1 MEKIVAAIL
10 TMMLVDTVNTRV
22 TMRKQYKQR
31 ILKAI
36 KFIEENLNGSLSLDS
51 VATHSHF
58 SPFHFHRVFR
68 GVMNETLNDYIAR
81 RRLEVAIN
89 KLVTKSE
96 LSITTIAFES
106 GFSSS
111 ANFAKSVKQHFGHS
125 PSQIRKG
132 KSNTDSKI
140 GKILSKYG
148 KVFSP
153 LDLYPY
159 RLSQQSDKPQ
169 MAEGIM
175 NVRLKEYP
183 QQTICKLASDG
194 GYQPDSLFK
203 TWDMM
208 TSWGEDHGFEMS
220 EQQRTALCYD
230 NPAVTPADKCRYE
243 ATIAINDEVK
253 VNFPFEKSILPSGTY
268 ALLFVKGD
276 TQDVAKAQM
285 GLFSHWLPDS
295 GYEPDSFPMME
306 RYLNDVRQDGF
317 IQLEIMLKLKT
328 LVQARPV
335 LTS

>member
-1 MEKIVAAIL
+1 MEKIVCVIF
-10 TMMLVDTVNTRV
+10 TMMLDNMTNTQI
-22 TMRKQYKQR
+22 TMNKQYKQK

-36 KFIEENLNGSLSLDS
+36 KFIEANLNGSLSLDS

-68 GVMNETLNDYIAR
+68 GVMNETLNDFIAR
-81 RRLEVAIN
+81 RKLEVAIN

-132 KSNTDSKI
+132 KSNTDSNI

-159 RLSQQSDKPQ
+159 RLNQQSDKPQ
-169 MAEGIM
+169 MVEITM
-175 NVRLKEYP
+175 NIQLKKLA

-194 GYQPDSLFK
+194 GYQPDALFK
-203 TWDMM
+203 TWDML
-208 TSWGEDHGFEMS
+208 TFWGESHGIEMLA
-220 EQQRTALCYD
+220 QQRIALCYD
-230 NPAVTPADKCRYE
+230 NPAVTPTDKCRYE
-243 ATIAINDEVK
+243 ATIAIEDEVE
-253 VNFPFEKSILPSGTY
+253 VNLPFEKSILPDGTY
-268 ALLFVKGD
+268 ALIYVKGD
-276 TQDVAKAQM
+276 AQDVAKAQM
-285 GLFSHWLPDS
+285 GLFSHWLPSS

-317 IQLEIMLKLKT
+317 IELEIMLKLKA
-328 LVQARPV
+328 LV
-335 LTS
+335 

>member
-1 MEKIVAAIL
+1 MWP
-10 TMMLVDTVNTRV
+10 TQV
-22 TMRKQYKQR
+22 TMHKKYKQR

-36 KFIEENLNGSLSLDS
+36 KFIEANLNGSLSLDS

-68 GVMNETLNDYIAR
+68 GVMNETLNDFIAR

-111 ANFAKSVKQHFGHS
+111 ANFAKSVKLHFGHS

-132 KSNTDSKI
+132 KSNTDNKI

-159 RLSQQSDKPQ
+159 RLNQHSDKPQ
-169 MAEGIM
+169 MAKVTM
-175 NVRLKEYP
+175 NVQLKTYP

-194 GYQPDSLFK
+194 GYQPEALFK
-203 TWDMM
+203 TWDRL
-208 TSWGEDHGFEMS
+208 TFWGERHGIEMS
-220 EQQRTALCYD
+220 TQQRIALCYD
-230 NPAVTPADKCRYE
+230 NPAVTPTDKCRYE
-243 ATIAINDEVK
+243 ATIAVDDEVE
-253 VNFPFEKSILPSGTY
+253 VNLPFEKSILPGGTY
-268 ALLFVKGD
+268 VLIYVKGD
-276 TQDVAKAQM
+276 AQDAAKAQM
-285 GLFSHWLPDS
+285 GLFSHWLPGS

-317 IQLEIMLKLKT
+317 IELEIMLKLKT
-328 LVQARPV
+328 LV
-335 LTS
+335 